1 MLEGSCHVFSGLQFS
16 QSRKKWSAGRYPAA
30 QDHHRLENER
40 TLAETRYMPEQVQSE
55 SRYIDVGGTT
65 RLLII
70 QMVAVEASQLWR
82 ARSLGGSRV
91 ARGQLQGPSA
101 PCSLRLQGILPS
113 QQVQVRPVRSR
124 WRPRQKGQATQLPTG
139 SPLHLAHSQLRFE
152 LSKNSTELA
161 ALAALSAGGQGQW
174 PARRRVGSRWGPSL
188 TPVTLGAPPPATW
201 RPSRCSR
208 CSSRDPAEPIH
219 GRPSCCVLEINLQV
233 PAS

>member
-1 MLEGSCHVFSGLQFS
+1 
-16 QSRKKWSAGRYPAA
+16 
-30 QDHHRLENER
+30 
-40 TLAETRYMPEQVQSE
+40 MPEQVQSE

-124 WRPRQKGQATQLPTG
+124 WRPRQKGRPPSFQLAHHFTLPTHNSDSSSAKTAQS
-139 SPLHLAHSQLRFE
+139 SPLSPPSPRGD
-152 LSKNSTELA
+152 KVN
-161 ALAALSAGGQGQW
+161 G
-174 PARRRVGSRWGPSL
+174 RRDAEWGP
-188 TPVTLGAPPPATW
+188 GG
-201 RPSRCSR
+201 
-208 CSSRDPAEPIH
+208 
-219 GRPSCCVLEINLQV
+219 GRP
-233 PAS
+233 

>member
-1 MLEGSCHVFSGLQFS
+1 MAGPELGWFSGCQGAAPGPLGAMQPAS
-16 QSRKKWSAGRYPAA
+16 SGHPPQPAG
-30 QDHHRLENER
+30 
-40 TLAETRYMPEQVQSE
+40 TS
-55 SRYIDVGGTT
+55 
-65 RLLII
+65 
-70 QMVAVEASQLWR
+70 
-82 ARSLGGSRV
+82 
-91 ARGQLQGPSA
+91 PS
-101 PCSLRLQGILPS
+101 
-113 QQVQVRPVRSR
+113 RPVKVAAT
-124 WRPRQKGQATQLPTG
+124 PKGQATQLPTG

-161 ALAALSAGGQGQW
+161 ALAALAAGGQGQW